1 ARSRRHT
8 RSKRDWSSDVCSS
21 DLTDT
26 SGFPHHVTGHPDT
39 LRLTVLVVPAGI
51 TDMRGGLHDYLPM
64 VRGIGQRFLIT
75 GHARREHDLTQ
86 RATGGTVRRP
96 TKYGAVLEHQRR
108 GHALGHRRCH
118 SCSSILIVWT
128 TYTRSLARRSPQR
141 SVIPSPAIPRT
152 PRCRR
157 P

>member
-1 ARSRRHT
+1 STQMPRQRTSVHLG
-8 RSKRDWSSDVCSS
+8 DSDDTLLDQHVSQRTGR
-21 DLTDT
+21 LPAGTDT

-118 SCSSILIVWT
+118 SCSSILIVWN
-128 TYTRSLARRSPQR
+128 TYTRS
-141 SVIPSPAIPRT
+141 
-152 PRCRR
+152 
-157 P
+157 